1 MKIASLH
8 VHALHVAFADLF
20 GGIGQVP
27 MSLRRPAAHFQRIER
42 SGQFSTLV
50 EVRDERGN
58 SGWGE
63 AFGLPHPAM
72 SASLIEAV
80 ASPALVGA
88 EIDEP
93 TAVLRE
99 LKTYF
104 FALGHTRGPAM
115 EALSALDIAL
125 WDLKARAAGQPLCR
139 LLGAEPGP
147 VRAYVGSVP
156 FLPAPAESAARALEF
171 AAAGFDGIKLKIGRG
186 AATDAAHLAAL
197 RQALGGDMPIM
208 LDANTAYGVEEAI
221 EVARAV
227 APHGPMW
234 YEEPIR
240 PDDPEALA
248 KVRRESPVPIAAGEN
263 EFDIAQFTRFAEA
276 GALDIIQPNIT
287 RAGGVSGLLAVDALC
302 RKHGLLMAPHGVGSA
317 IGVAAALHACR
328 ACTNFSRY
336 EANRLL
342 NPLRDELS
350 VIPLAYRDG
359 FFQAQDLPGHGAVPK
374 PELLAAY
381 ALRAALFHAAG

>member
-1 MKIASLH
+1 MKLAALR
-8 VHALHVAFADLF
+8 VHALHVSFASLY
-20 GGIGQVP
+20 GGAERVP

-50 EVRDERGN
+50 EAVGDDG
-58 SGWGE
+58 SVGWGE
-63 AFGLPHPAM
+63 AFGLPHPIM

-80 ASPALVGA
+80 AAPALLGA
-88 EIDEP
+88 ELGDP
-93 TAVLRE
+93 TSVLRE

-104 FALGHTRGPAM
+104 FALGHTRGAAM

-156 FLPAPAESAARALEF
+156 FFPTPAESAERALEF
-171 AAAGFDGIKLKIGRG
+171 ASAGFDGIKLKIGRG
-186 AATDAAHLAAL
+186 AASDAAHLAAL
-197 RQALGGDMPIM
+197 RQALGADMPIM

-221 EVARAV
+221 AVAHAV
-227 APHGPMW
+227 APHGPLW
-234 YEEPIR
+234 YEEPIW

-276 GALDIIQPNIT
+276 GALDVIQPNIT
-287 RAGGVSGLLAVDALC
+287 RAGGVSGLLAIDTLC
-302 RKHGLLMAPHGVGSA
+302 RKHGLTMAPHGVGSA
-317 IGVAAALHACR
+317 IGVSAALHACR
-328 ACTNFSRY
+328 ACPNFSRY

-350 VIPLAYRDG
+350 QAPLSFADG
-359 FFQAQDLPGHGAVPK
+359 FFQARDLPGHGAVPK
-374 PELLAAY
+374 PELLDAY
-381 ALRAALFHAAG
+381 AMRPVLRHAAA